1 MLTSMLFLINITVRV
16 QEEEQKRESGTRW
29 SERGQRRQQGSKT
42 DAAVSSLTQQATR
55 NMKQIIFTY
64 KGNRTDTGHW
74 ILLLKMRAVAGRF

>member
-42 DAAVSSLTQQATR
+42 DAAVSSLTQQATK
-55 NMKQIIFTY
+55 NMKQIIFPY
-64 KGNRTDTGHW
+64 KGNKIDIGHW
-74 ILLLKMRAVAGRF
+74 IWLLKMRAVAGRF

>member
-42 DAAVSSLTQQATR
+42 DAAVSSLTQQATK
-55 NMKQIIFTY
+55 NMKQIIFPY
-64 KGNRTDTGHW
+64 KGNKIDIGHW